1 MVGSCGMSDDA
12 TGSIEVGLDLLAEI
26 LSEALAATPW
36 LARTSSAGTTTCAVR
51 VFVSFEEGGDELA
64 FGVMDAA
71 RDEVVDS
78 WSYHGLRKLRAS
90 RARMVAYASC
100 AARIVAGARATD
112 RLSDMIAAPALLV
125 LEELVTEADFER
137 ERLNVEL
144 EERAVAKLRE
154 G

>member
-1 MVGSCGMSDDA
+1 MSDEA
-12 TGSIEVGLDLLAEI
+12 TDSVEVGPGLLAQI

-36 LARTSSAGTTTCAVR
+36 LARMASAGTAACALR
-51 VFVSFEEGGDELA
+51 VLVSVEDDGDELG
-64 FGVMDAA
+64 FGAMDVA
-71 RDEVVDS
+71 RDEVVDA
-78 WSYHGLRKLRAS
+78 WSYHGLRDLRAS

-100 AARIVAGARATD
+100 VARVVAGARADD

-144 EERAVAKLRE
+144 EERAVAKLR
-154 G
+154 GR